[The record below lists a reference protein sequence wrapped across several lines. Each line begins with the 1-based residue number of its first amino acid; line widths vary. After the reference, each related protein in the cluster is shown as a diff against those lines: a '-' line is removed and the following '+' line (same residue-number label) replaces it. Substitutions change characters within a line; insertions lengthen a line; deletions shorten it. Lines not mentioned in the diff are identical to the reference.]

1 MTTENLPL
9 NNLMQI
15 FNPNALIKT
24 QLVTSHIIRP
34 ALSTYY
40 QIKKHYLS
48 CRKHLKLDYEI
59 PTN

>member
-1 MTTENLPL
+1 
-9 NNLMQI
+9 MQI

-24 QLVTSHIIRP
+24 QLVTNHIIRP
-34 ALSTYY
+34 ALSTYH